1 MCLSAFTI
9 PPGFNGS
16 FYVFI
21 LHLWL
26 LHCRLMQSSKSKRSS
41 FFSSPLLSSVSPPV
55 AVSNRSTT
63 FSIQQ
68 YLAARLPQ
76 KVVPVALEDVKE
88 ALTRQIYGRRLLQYA
103 SSPSCDM
110 KQLSP
115 GAHWEGG
122 PLHEPGRETVAGIPE
137 GLGLAM
143 KISALRGEIAGEIL
157 NEYLFKHTWDILRDW
172 LQLKKVLQREY
183 IHNYQR

>member
-1 MCLSAFTI
+1 
-9 PPGFNGS
+9 
-16 FYVFI
+16 
-21 LHLWL
+21 
-26 LHCRLMQSSKSKRSS
+26 
-41 FFSSPLLSSVSPPV
+41 
-55 AVSNRSTT
+55 
-63 FSIQQ
+63 
-68 YLAARLPQ
+68 
-76 KVVPVALEDVKE
+76 
-88 ALTRQIYGRRLLQYA
+88 
-103 SSPSCDM
+103 M